1 MLSKHRIILRK
12 RIKDHQMI
20 KGFESLSG
28 IKLPNPPLELPIEE
42 HLQVL
47 TWEMD
52 MTKDSAVQEYKKI
65 LSLFNLPFRTDG
77 ADCLHFFIKR
87 YCWWDILF
95 EVYKIEE

>member
-1 MLSKHRIILRK
+1 MLSKHRIVLRK

-20 KGFESLSG
+20 KEFESLSR

-47 TWEMD
+47 KWEMD
-52 MTKDSAVQEYKKI
+52 MTKDSTVQEYKKL
-65 LSLFNLPFRTDG
+65 LSLFELPFKTDG
-77 ADCLHFFIKR
+77 ADRLHFVIKR

-95 EVYKIEE
+95 EVYKIEQ